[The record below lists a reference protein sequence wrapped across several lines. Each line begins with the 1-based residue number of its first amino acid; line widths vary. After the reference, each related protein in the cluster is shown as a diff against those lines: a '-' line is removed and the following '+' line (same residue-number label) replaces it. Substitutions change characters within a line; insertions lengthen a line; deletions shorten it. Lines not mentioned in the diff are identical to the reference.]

1 MVFDRICELYSKI
14 WDSRGTFCNQFLPFY
29 FSIKKIILDTRLNH
43 MPFMQSPLP
52 MLLLVA
58 AYLFIVQTGRKWM
71 EHRQPLQIDRLIIA
85 YNFAQIVVN
94 SILVL
99 VVSSIEEWPLAISK

>member
-1 MVFDRICELYSKI
+1 
-14 WDSRGTFCNQFLPFY
+14 
-29 FSIKKIILDTRLNH
+29 
-43 MPFMQSPLP
+43 MQSPLP